1 MIRDILSM
9 LLPRALFGLRIIG
22 GGGSDA
28 PDTSGV
34 QEQARENAKLGRESF
49 EWFKKEYA
57 DTEDERKAATDRSNA
72 ISDASLAGMQ
82 YAMEQAKDAEAY
94 NKGTFRPLEQRLVA
108 DAQNYDT
115 EARRS
120 QEAGAAVAEVNRQ
133 VGAQRLATSQELA
146 RAGVSPESGK
156 AQALA
161 SMQDIGAAKLAAG
174 ADYTARKNVEQQ
186 GHARMADAAAL
197 GRNLATTQATQQ
209 QISASAGGVSSQSGQ
224 QALGAATS
232 GAGLVQT
239 GFNTALAGSQS
250 AGNLFGQA
258 ADLSR
263 SGGND
268 LSGMGNLIGG
278 LASAYKVFSSS
289 KKLKTDLQPVSMS
302 EALGAGGDE
311 PKRAASG
318 GGALDAV
325 KDLDVYS
332 WRYKPGEGD
341 GGEHVGPTAEDAQ
354 AALGDD
360 VAPGG
365 KVINVDAMR
374 GVTGKAQQQLLG
386 QFMRVQKKLQLL
398 MEQGGE

>member
-108 DAQNYDT
+108 DAQAYDT
-115 EARRS
+115 TARRN

-133 VGAQRLATSQELA
+133 VGAQRVATQQELA
-146 RAGVSPESGK
+146 RSGVSPESGR
-156 AQALA
+156 AQALT

-186 GHARMADAAAL
+186 GHARMADAANL

-209 QISASAGGVSSQSGQ
+209 QISASAGGMSSQTGQ
-224 QALGAATS
+224 QALGATTS
-232 GAGLVQT
+232 GAGLMQT
-239 GFNTALAGSQS
+239 GFNSGLAGSQS

-258 ADLSR
+258 AQLGKES
-263 SGGND
+263 SSNLAGV
-268 LSGMGNLIGG
+268 GNLMGG
-278 LASAYKVFSSS
+278 AAALWQAFSSKEFKED
-289 KKLKTDLQPVSMS
+289 KKPVDGEKVLAKM
-302 EALGAGGDE
+302 
-311 PKRAASG
+311 
-318 GGALDAV
+318 
-325 KDLDVYS
+325 KDLDVET
-332 WRYKPGEGD
+332 WKYKD
-341 GGEHVGPTAEDAQ
+341 GIADEGEHIGPYAEDVQAQFGDTVAPDGKMIDLVEMSKTNGKAIQALTAQ
-354 AALGDD
+354 AERI
-360 VAPGG
+360 G
-365 KVINVDAMR
+365 KLL
-374 GVTGKAQQQLLG
+374 QQL
-386 QFMRVQKKLQLL
+386 VA
-398 MEQGGE
+398 